1 MGATTWRCSPQLQL
15 RKLRSSNGLVC
26 KQDIRVLRRGRPR
39 EHRCPRPQLRLF
51 KAALYDNDITP
62 DQTAATANTVY
73 NAGQWTAAGNEVA
86 DGTEWDAGG
95 EPLTGVTFAPTA
107 AVLKFDATDT
117 PSGGSSATLA
127 NVFGCLVYDDT
138 VGDQG
143 VCYNYFG
150 GTNSVTDGTFT
161 IVWNAAGI
169 FTADPVMPTP
179 S

>member
-1 MGATTWRCSPQLQL
+1 MAWSNSKIFVSTIEDILENTTAMDVNS
-15 RKLRSSNGLVC
+15 
-26 KQDIRVLRRGRPR
+26 DT
-39 EHRCPRPQLRLF
+39 F

-62 DQTAATANTVY
+62 SNTAASASVAY
-73 NAGQWTAAGNEVA
+73 NAGQWVASGNEVA

-107 AVLKFDATDT
+107 AVLTFDATDT

-138 VGDQG
+138 IASPVADQG
-143 VCYNYFG
+143 ICYNYFG

-161 IVWNAAGI
+161 IIWNASGI
-169 FTADPVMPTP
+169 FTLTLT
-179 S
+179 